1 MIFKVVEAN
10 CLSPNDSPNG
20 HYSLIIADI
29 NH

>member
-20 HYSLIIADI
+20 HYSLVALIII
-29 NH
+29 H